1 MQYTLTPLPNPT
13 VVSQYSIRF
22 KIGSRISYSK
32 SGLGVEEAFHMEEQ
46 VGAGCRLG
54 AQPD

>member
-32 SGLGVEEAFHMEEQ
+32 SGLGVEEASHMEEQ